1 MSERKKES
9 QKKKRKERS
18 SKVIVFFCNA
28 MSNKMKPKHDTSRI
42 I

>member
-1 MSERKKES
+1 MSERKKKA
-9 QKKKRKERS
+9 KKKRKERS